1 VSLVKKVEGAF
12 GVMDLPSS
20 QVQVL
25 PNSMV
30 VRSETD
36 EFAKVAAAS
45 RVLDQLM
52 RVQLRPAKCQGYG
65 TPSIHVRDVN
75 RFRITL
81 TCGNKGSQLPTS
93 GEFIR
98 TL

>member
-1 VSLVKKVEGAF
+1 MSLVKKVEGAF

-81 TCGNKGSQLPTS
+81 TCDNKGSQLPTS